1 MIESFRLRPFFSS
14 PAAYSAGPNP
24 LMLSDRVDGDRR
36 IVHHSTLDDSPAA
49 GMTAEEA
56 LENSAWWR
64 AVNIIGSIV
73 AQTPFHIKQVDTST
87 SGVKKTPAKDHAGYF
102 ATTHQSNPED
112 TAYEVRYSLATNSV
126 MYGAGYAA
134 IWRDAPGGLR
144 IYPFETWEI
153 RKQRIDGKL
162 WYFRDVMPGIDA
174 DPVDKFRKFQAKDMI
189 EVSGLKRNGLV
200 AFATWWLAKN
210 SIADG
215 AESSK
220 MRAARSKNSGRPA
233 LALTTEQALQQN
245 TAEDIQK
252 NFMRIHAGY
261 EGVGKPAV
269 LTHGLKPIPLPYAP
283 DFQAE
288 DALAK
293 IPLREIA
300 NWSGVPSVL
309 LGDTAGLAYEALEKL
324 IEALFR
330 FCIEHYWTKIEDQV
344 RSKIL
349 SDEERR
355 EESHTA
361 EFDRNAMAFMSA
373 QDRAQMIRALGA
385 GTPVDTPNGI
395 RNWLGKPP
403 LDDPEADKLQMPKN
417 IGQDGQNNVPDS
429 KSNDP
434 GRPSAEIV
442 QHAEHS
448 CQEVTLRAMATA
460 WDDTTRRM
468 VRAGERASS
477 NDVAYM
483 AWCDSLDTDAE
494 YIMLALDRCRSVG
507 SLLGVNVDE
516 ARAAKGLTACKERL
530 LEVAGAASKGKLHAV
545 FNEQAP
551 KLMIL
556 LPDIAA
562 KAVLA

>member
-200 AFATWWLAKN
+200 AFATWWLA
-210 SIADG
+210 
-215 AESSK
+215 
-220 MRAARSKNSGRPA
+220 
-233 LALTTEQALQQN
+233 
-245 TAEDIQK
+245 
-252 NFMRIHAGY
+252 
-261 EGVGKPAV
+261 
-269 LTHGLKPIPLPYAP
+269 
-283 DFQAE
+283 
-288 DALAK
+288 
-293 IPLREIA
+293 
-300 NWSGVPSVL
+300 
-309 LGDTAGLAYEALEKL
+309 
-324 IEALFR
+324 
-330 FCIEHYWTKIEDQV
+330 
-344 RSKIL
+344 
-349 SDEERR
+349 
-355 EESHTA
+355 
-361 EFDRNAMAFMSA
+361 
-373 QDRAQMIRALGA
+373 
-385 GTPVDTPNGI
+385 
-395 RNWLGKPP
+395 
-403 LDDPEADKLQMPKN
+403 
-417 IGQDGQNNVPDS
+417 
-429 KSNDP
+429 
-434 GRPSAEIV
+434 
-442 QHAEHS
+442 
-448 CQEVTLRAMATA
+448 
-460 WDDTTRRM
+460 
-468 VRAGERASS
+468 
-477 NDVAYM
+477 
-483 AWCDSLDTDAE
+483 
-494 YIMLALDRCRSVG
+494 
-507 SLLGVNVDE
+507 
-516 ARAAKGLTACKERL
+516 
-530 LEVAGAASKGKLHAV
+530 
-545 FNEQAP
+545 
-551 KLMIL
+551 
-556 LPDIAA
+556 
-562 KAVLA
+562 

>member
-14 PAAYSAGPNP
+14 PAAYTAASNP

-36 IVHHSTLDDSPAA
+36 LVHHSTLDDSPAA
-49 GMTAEEA
+49 GMTPEEA

-64 AVNIIGSIV
+64 AVNITGCIV
-73 AQTPFHIKQVDTST
+73 ARTPFQIKNVERTPN
-87 SGVKKTPAKDHAGYF
+87 GVKKTPANDHVGYF
-102 ATTHQSNPED
+102 ATTHQANPDE
-112 TAYEVRYSLATNSV
+112 TAYEMKFRLTTNAV

-134 IWRDAPGGLR
+134 IWPDAPGGAR

-153 RKQRIDGKL
+153 RKQRIDGRL
-162 WYFRDVMPGIDA
+162 WYFRDVMPGVDA
-174 DPVDKFRKFQAKDMI
+174 DPVEKFRKFPASQMI
-189 EVSGLKRNGLV
+189 EVSHLKRNGLV
-200 AFATWWLAKN
+200 AHATWYLAKN
-210 SIADG
+210 SISDG
-215 AESSK
+215 SESSK

-233 LALTTEQALQQN
+233 LALTTPQKL
-245 TAEDIQK
+245 TAEVTKRIQDD
-252 NFMRIHAGY
+252 FMRIHSGFD
-261 EGVGKPAV
+261 GVGKPAM
-269 LTHGLKPIPLPYAP
+269 LDNDLKPVVLPYAP

-300 NWSGVPSVL
+300 NWTGVPAVL

-324 IEALFR
+324 LETLFMFGIEP
-330 FCIEHYWTKIEDQV
+330 YWSSFEDQIRAKMLTV
-344 RSKIL
+344 
-349 SDEERR
+349 DERKSETV
-355 EESHTA
+355 TA
-361 EFDRNAMAFMSA
+361 EFDRQSMRFMSA
-373 QDRAQMIRALGA
+373 QDTAQLIRAWGA
-385 GTPVDTPNGI
+385 GTPVMTPNNI
-395 RNWLGKPP
+395 RAKIGEEP
-403 LDDPEADKLQMPKN
+403 LDDEEADKLQMPKN
-417 IGQDGQNNVPDS
+417 IGQDGQNNTPDP
-429 KSNDP
+429 KANDP

-442 QHAEHS
+442 QHAEKS
-448 CQEVTLRAMATA
+448 CQEVTLRAMSQA

-477 NDVAYM
+477 NDAAYM

-494 YIMLALDRCRSVG
+494 YIMLALDRCRAVG

-562 KAVLA
+562 KAVLS